1 MTLRRSSGRPLRRN
15 GEGAPSLDLFEWA
28 NRRDPRR
35 FGLEVHRAQLVSTLS
50 GLGDGGEP

>member
-1 MTLRRSSGRPLRRN
+1 MTLRRYSGRPLRRN
-15 GEGAPSLDLFEWA
+15 GEGVPSLDLFEWA